1 VVGVRCSW
9 TASVHVDDELGFLL
23 VTELIPVLFIWLPTV
38 TAGTLADNLI
48 DQDIELRHSTSASV
62 SSPASSENT
71 HSTADADNNNGKEC
85 KSKAP
90 PNDSLTRLI

>member
-1 VVGVRCSW
+1 M
-9 TASVHVDDELGFLL
+9 
-23 VTELIPVLFIWLPTV
+23 TESIISAAHLAPTV

-48 DQDIELRHSTSASV
+48 DQDMELRHSTSASV

-71 HSTADADNNNGKEC
+71 HSTANADNNNGKEC

-90 PNDSLTRLI
+90 PNGSLTRLIWCISGFGDIKEGYQKVRST